1 MKKKNFYRAGIP
13 NRPES
18 LTSDPQYNYKNR
30 NTPHSIPIYEEETWL
45 DKQDILQLLHISNR
59 TLQRW
64 RKESII
70 VYCRIRGKIFYP
82 KSKLHDLLNKAI
94 AKTMSIASMMM
105 VMPEEI
111 FGLVG

>member
-1 MKKKNFYRAGIP
+1 MKNKNFYRAGII

-18 LTSDPQYNYKNR
+18 LTRNPQYNYTNR
-30 NTPHSIPIYEEETWL
+30 IAPDVIPIYEEETWL

-105 VMPEEI
+105 VLPEEM
-111 FGLVG
+111 FVLMG

>member
-1 MKKKNFYRAGIP
+1 MKNKNFYRAGII
-13 NRPES
+13 NRPEP
-18 LTSDPQYNYKNR
+18 LTRDSQYTHTNKNA
-30 NTPHSIPIYEEETWL
+30 PDAISIYEDETWL

-94 AKTMSIASMMM
+94 AKTMSVASMMM
-105 VMPEEI
+105 VMPEEM
-111 FGLVG
+111 FGLMG